1 MEAGLQELP
10 SIEQVVTVLTCQ
22 LALAMLHAVRS
33 RRGNA
38 EIIMLTTNDARG
50 NWSVCSSLIN
60 VFQSLIIMEI
70 QCTFCP
76 PKNKGTSD
84 K

>member
-38 EIIMLTTNDARG
+38 EIVMLTTNDARED
-50 NWSVCSSLIN
+50 WSVCSSLIN

-76 PKNKGTSD
+76 PKKQRN
-84 K
+84 